1 MKKFLIFLFVVLVFA
16 GAAFAKDY
24 EVNKKAG
31 SFDVEVRIDKNPS
44 VVGDNKVTIE
54 IKDALGKFV
63 SDANVELYYFMP
75 SMPSMNYTEDAR
87 LEGNVYNATIK
98 PTMGGDWSLDVKFTR
113 PDKKVHKV
121 TFSFNAE

>member
-44 VVGDNKVTIE
+44 VSYN
-54 IKDALGKFV
+54 FV
-63 SDANVELYYFMP
+63 
-75 SMPSMNYTEDAR
+75 
-87 LEGNVYNATIK
+87 
-98 PTMGGDWSLDVKFTR
+98 
-113 PDKKVHKV
+113 
-121 TFSFNAE
+121 